1 MAYLKLEDGR
11 ALEDAISVLQ
21 RGGVIAFPTDTVY
34 GIGASLDHPEALR
47 RIYDLKGR
55 AAHKPL
61 PILVSRPE
69 VVHRLSPEVDQRLI
83 ALAQFFWP
91 GALTVV
97 MPAAEHLP
105 AEVKA
110 PDNTIG
116 VRLPNHSIPLSI
128 AEHAGGAIATTSA
141 NISGQ
146 DAAHTATEIQDA
158 FGGSID
164 IILDGGF
171 SPESNPST
179 VVRSSNQEIE
189 ILREGAIPSDE
200 IRRGWQSLT

>member
-11 ALEDAISVLQ
+11 ALEEAIGVLQ
-21 RGGVIAFPTDTVY
+21 HGGVIAFPTDTVY
-34 GIGASLDHPEALR
+34 GIGASLEHPEALR

-55 AAHKPL
+55 APDKPL
-61 PILVSRPE
+61 PILISRPE
-69 VVHRLSPEVDQRLI
+69 IVDKLSPDVDERLI
-83 ALAQFFWP
+83 ELAQHFWP

-97 MPAAEHLP
+97 MPAADHLP

-128 AEHAGGAIATTSA
+128 AERAGGAIATTSA

-146 DAAHTATEIQDA
+146 DAAHAATEIQEA
-158 FGGSID
+158 FGGAID
-164 IILDGGF
+164 IVLDGGF
-171 SPESNPST
+171 SPETNAST
-179 VVRSSNQEIE
+179 VIRVVDSEIE
-189 ILREGAIPSDE
+189 ILREGAIESAE
-200 IRRGWQSLT
+200 ILRVWNSQ